1 MSSPPLG
8 PEVDAFPRP
17 LPVRQIISGN
27 HVTLEPLHRRHAAEL
42 FESMRGADDSF
53 AYMAYGPFAE
63 RAALETWIG
72 TVAAQHDPIYWA
84 VRPVTTGLA
93 SGWLTLMDIQPA
105 NAALEL
111 GNIWF
116 SPRLQRTR
124 AATEA
129 MFLLLSL
136 AADGLGYRRLEWRCH
151 ALNAASRRAAGR
163 LGFVPEG
170 TLRANRI
177 VKGRSR
183 DTALSSILADEWPA
197 RRAAIQ
203 AWLAPE
209 NFAPDGSA
217 RTSLA

>member
-17 LPVRQIISGN
+17 LPARQIISGN
-27 HVTLEPLHRRHAAEL
+27 YATLEPLHRRHAAEL

-53 AYMAYGPFAE
+53 AYMAYGPFGD
-63 RAALETWIG
+63 RGALETWIG
-72 TVAAQHDPIYWA
+72 AVAAQHDPIYWA
-84 VRPVTTGLA
+84 IRPVSTGLA
-93 SGWLTLMDIQPA
+93 SGWLTLMEIEPA
-105 NAALEL
+105 NAAIEL

-129 MFLLLSL
+129 MFLLLIH
-136 AADGLGYRRLEWRCH
+136 AADGLGYRRLVWKCH
-151 ALNAASRRAAGR
+151 GLNAASQRAARR
-163 LGFVPEG
+163 LGFTPEG
-170 TLRANRI
+170 LLRANRV

-183 DTALSSILADEWPA
+183 DTAIFSILEDEWPV

-209 NFAPDGSA
+209 NFAPDGTA